1 MKNAAKLVLMLMVV
15 GIALNGCKPKE
26 DPTYQVSQLWG
37 LWMEAKPNVE
47 HYVRFTDEQSDEAAY
62 LYGREWN
69 EDEDVYEDD
78 LFKLWKVDSTYVVDS
93 LTMDSTLVLD
103 STLVHGNG
111 WFKYKLEIKRALF
124 SVSNHCFY
132 LFSVKRYIICISLF
146 VFLNFLIR
154 PHASFV
160 HTRTLGCT
168 FVPGLFISNHP

>member
-15 GIALNGCKPKE
+15 SIALNGCKPKE

-103 STLVHGNG
+103 STLIHGNG
-111 WFKYKLEIKRALF
+111 WFKYKLEIKGDLEEIHLMDNGGADIPKEYIVAILTDERLEYYEKDNENRRF
-124 SVSNHCFY
+124 SFDKV
-132 LFSVKRYIICISLF
+132 VKQ
-146 VFLNFLIR
+146 
-154 PHASFV
+154 
-160 HTRTLGCT
+160 
-168 FVPGLFISNHP
+168 